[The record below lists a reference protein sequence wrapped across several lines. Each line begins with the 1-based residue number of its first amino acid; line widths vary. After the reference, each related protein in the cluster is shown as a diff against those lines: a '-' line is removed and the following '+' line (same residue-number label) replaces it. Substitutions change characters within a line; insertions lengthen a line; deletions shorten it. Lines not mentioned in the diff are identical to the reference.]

1 MGWVHLDPG
10 WLADTQLSSLSR
22 TCSLPES
29 RRRDDTADADA
40 DVAHPRRQPST
51 NSTAMGSPRR
61 RYDHGGAQS
70 SRTDDHRGDHGGD
83 DHRGD
88 RGGDDHKASTLTAT
102 TCLTASIEM
111 EANQETHNGGGPG
124 NARWTAYGSEAF
136 AVLSRWRRPVVRRQ
150 FSKVGHENGGGPVNA
165 RWTA

>member
-1 MGWVHLDPG
+1 MTPG
-10 WLADTQLSSLSR
+10 LADTSFSSLSR

-40 DVAHPRRQPST
+40 DVAHPRQQPST
-51 NSTAMGSPRR
+51 NSAAMGSPRR
-61 RYDHGGAQS
+61 RYVHGGAQS
-70 SRTDDHRGDHGGD
+70 SRVDDHRGNHGGD

-111 EANQETHNGGGPG
+111 EANQETHGG
-124 NARWTAYGSEAF
+124 RHTAVKLLPSCRDGGDLSYGGSF
-136 AVLSRWRRPVVRRQ
+136 PKSDTN
-150 FSKVGHENGGGPVNA
+150 KVGHKWRRTRETHGG
-165 RWTA
+165 RHEY